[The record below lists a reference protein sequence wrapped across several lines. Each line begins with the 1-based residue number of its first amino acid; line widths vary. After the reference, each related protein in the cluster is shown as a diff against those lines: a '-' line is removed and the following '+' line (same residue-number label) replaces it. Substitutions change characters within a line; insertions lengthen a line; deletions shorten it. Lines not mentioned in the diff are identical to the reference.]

1 MRVQIR
7 HDILINIWCGYDI
20 SRWYIFGNHYS
31 EASCPKTGNRG
42 LCFWCQFWV
51 RKFSSILI
59 DFSVRKPLNSESILS
74 RCRILGWF
82 ISNLIPRK
90 VPILFRLYNVWTI
103 QYGIR
108 ASHCEGAKNNSVV
121 FFWKFALVLRKP
133 KFSLLSTTKFKIQND
148 HSVEFVGGLSFV
160 QTDAM
165 MLADLWRW

>member
-1 MRVQIR
+1 MV
-7 HDILINIWCGYDI
+7 
-20 SRWYIFGNHYS
+20 IFVPLLNMTHAAPS
-31 EASCPKTGNRG
+31 FPSFLCDNKLNTTERG
-42 LCFWCQFWV
+42 AADVMF
-51 RKFSSILI
+51 KKGTEI
-59 DFSVRKPLNSESILS
+59 
-74 RCRILGWF
+74 
-82 ISNLIPRK
+82 
-90 VPILFRLYNVWTI
+90 
-103 QYGIR
+103 IR